1 MSWSHSRLAEG
12 VTVCAAQT
20 GQTEGGVLPPGVVT
34 RGHPQPKRQAEH
46 ISLPSPEISLIPS
59 GELSCSS
66 SHHAGDVGHRSS
78 IVPRCSGCSPWL
90 WGKPRLAAKICTREG
105 RRGSSSLLLLCHQLL
120 LWAMTAHL
128 HHSSPERSTGGGFS
142 SFFPFTSTLLKL
154 WFVQP
159 VVLLPLQRTLT
170 RTGKGSKKGSKD
182 SSRLQDRQ
190 LRRDVSQ
197 VREISSATRRERT
210 GPVLHQLAQC
220 LVSGRRRTKPGGA
233 TCKTREG
240 RAVCVRQGAELGK
253 PFPQDIRML
262 KMYVNS
268 RGAWSSTQKRNP
280 LTSSKYTE
288 P

>member
-197 VREISSATRRERT
+197 VREISKCHEKREDRTSVAPARSVPGLREASNQARRSHVQNE
-210 GPVLHQLAQC
+210 G
-220 LVSGRRRTKPGGA
+220 
-233 TCKTREG
+233 REG
-240 RAVCVRQGAELGK
+240 RLCASG
-253 PFPQDIRML
+253 
-262 KMYVNS
+262 S
-268 RGAWSSTQKRNP
+268 RAGETLSTGH
-280 LTSSKYTE
+280 
-288 P
+288 